1 MTYFDTSNAEWFYP
15 GATADFAFCCVG
27 DCMEPTFHEGEL
39 VLIRRQSSFIDGQIV
54 AVRVDGR
61 LMLKRAYK
69 TTGGRVLFVMD
80 NKRHRPF
87 LASNQ
92 AVEVLGVAVGRGCQ
106 PS

>member
-1 MTYFDTSNAEWFYP
+1 MTYFDTNNADWFYP
-15 GATADFAFCCVG
+15 GTTADFALRCVG

-39 VLIRRQSSFIDGQIV
+39 ALIRRQSSFADGQIV

-61 LMLKRAYK
+61 LMLKRAYR

-87 LASNQ
+87 TADNQ